1 MATELSLKQDFEL
14 LRSQCLQQLE
24 GLNHELVLF
33 KQQITDKV
41 AWLHQQSEQRLSRRN
56 QATQQQT
63 ANDQERL
70 LGLADLEVTHRL
82 SQQVMQLTQVR
93 YLANSTCAS
102 QALTRTGTDRPTAI
116 FAHSCSTG
124 NGRAT
129 TTRRRCHNS
138 NWTASKC
145 ASCL

>member
-93 YLANSTCAS
+93 YLAN
-102 QALTRTGTDRPTAI
+102 
-116 FAHSCSTG
+116 
-124 NGRAT
+124 
-129 TTRRRCHNS
+129 
-138 NWTASKC
+138 
-145 ASCL
+145 